1 MLEMHREQE
10 RLRLESINE
19 HNSKILNS
27 FNKKTFVPNGA
38 TAPSDSAKIYCFTF
52 W

>member
-27 FNKKTFVPNGA
+27 FNKNFCPKIGA